1 MALAGRE
8 MIESTAIDRDSVRDQ
23 LRRILESADFMGSP
37 RICAFLRFVVEETLE
52 GRGDRLKAF
61 TIATVVYGRSAD
73 FNPQSNPLVR
83 VEALRLR
90 RMLERYYV
98 NATSD
103 DSIEIQINRGGYKPE
118 FIARFTPVDEVETTI
133 PDDERPSAAIRPDR
147 RPAIRLSFIAAGLA
161 MLAVI
166 AGVGLATRTPGLK
179 FPMGGTATALHLS
192 TTIQV
197 GPFASRRASAGDPN
211 VAEILTAR
219 IEDVLSRFE
228 NPVVIH
234 GGDGM
239 SSTDYWL
246 TGEFGDT
253 GGGRTRLSMRI
264 IHRASGEVIWGQE
277 FPDIST
283 DNMTQTLAAVSS
295 IAGQIAQ
302 TYGIVHADLRK
313 RLGGYAEAME
323 PIACVI
329 YAYGLLNNPSTLG
342 QEQALRCLDKAIA
355 ANPQFADAYT
365 ARAFLLVSS
374 HVTGMASDA
383 AADLIDLALESA
395 HEATSL
401 SPGKA
406 RPHAA
411 LFWARFFRG
420 RFADAFE
427 SGKTAMTLNPYS
439 GDIAARV
446 GAARVLRGEF
456 DAGVELLERAA
467 HLSAD
472 TPPWQEFYFFLAAHM
487 RGDNEDAWR
496 HAERHGAAATPL
508 GVLGLIIAANERGDA
523 ARLKHWRERLA
534 VRFPGFSRDIAASLD
549 RYEMT
554 PAIRDRLLADIDAAG
569 GRAFAP
575 PAQPQPLQQ

>member
-1 MALAGRE
+1 MALAGRQ
-8 MIESTAIDRDSVRDQ
+8 MIESTAIDRDAVRDQ

-103 DSIEIQINRGGYKPE
+103 DGIEIQINRGGYKPE
-118 FIARFTPVDEVETTI
+118 FIARSIPVDEPEPTFVVE
-133 PDDERPSAAIRPDR
+133 EEPSAAILTDR
-147 RPAIRLSFIAAGLA
+147 RPAIRLPFLVAGLA
-161 MLAVI
+161 ILAVV
-166 AGVGLATRTPGLK
+166 AGIGLALRSSGLK
-179 FPMGGTATALHLS
+179 FPTGGAIPPRHLS

-197 GPFASRRASAGDPN
+197 GPFAPRRDAGGGN
-211 VAEILTAR
+211 VAQILTAR

-253 GGGRTRLSMRI
+253 ANGRTRLSMRI

-277 FPDIST
+277 FPNIST
-283 DNMTQTLAAVSS
+283 DNMTETLASVSF

-313 RLGGYAEAME
+313 RLGGYAEGME

-329 YAYGLLNNPSTLG
+329 YAYGVLNKPSAQG
-342 QEQALRCLDKAIA
+342 QEQALRCLGKAIT
-355 ANPQFADAYT
+355 ANPQFVDAHT
-365 ARAFLLVSS
+365 ARAFLLVSA
-374 HVTGMASDA
+374 HLTGMPNEAGTDQ
-383 AADLIDLALESA
+383 IDLALESA
-395 HEATSL
+395 HEAASL
-401 SPGKA
+401 SPGNA

-411 LFWARFFRG
+411 LFFRG
-420 RFADAFE
+420 RFEDAFE
-427 SGKTAMTLNPYS
+427 SGKSAMTLNPYS

-456 DAGVELLERAA
+456 DAGAALLDRAT

-487 RGDNEDAWR
+487 RGDNETAWR

-508 GVLGLIIAANERGDA
+508 GLLGLVIAANEHGDA
-523 ARLKHWRERLA
+523 AKLKHWRERLA
-534 VRFPGFSRDIAASLD
+534 VKFPGFAHDIAASLD

-554 PAIRDRLLADIDAAG
+554 PGIRDRLLADIDAAG

-575 PAQPQPLQQ
+575 RAQPQPLQQ